1 MNKIIRSSND
11 LQSMSF
17 NRKSETRSTR
27 NRNRETAGY
36 EDEDD
41 TIVTDDVIDDR
52 MVSVAAQIK

>member
-1 MNKIIRSSND
+1 M
-11 LQSMSF
+11 LTTLMSF

-27 NRNRETAGY
+27 NRNRETSGY
-36 EDEDD
+36 EYEDD

>member
-1 MNKIIRSSND
+1 M
-11 LQSMSF
+11 LTTLMSF